1 METVEN
7 KEFQQE
13 EPDVS
18 KEEKNK
24 EFSQE
29 EPNVSKETDG
39 NEDVFEVEIVSEEE
53 SQPLAVEES
62 EDDEKEM
69 EEDKIS
75 SISDS
80 VQELLNKVD
89 KMNEL
94 FEKKIAHTTH
104 EEKIVDQMHAELQ
117 KYKQDMY
124 AQLVKP
130 ILLDIIGIRDSIL
143 RLSANFAT
151 KPEGEQN
158 VPLKMFSDYA
168 FFDIQDIL
176 EKNNIVIYS
185 SQGGESFIPIKQ
197 KVIKKVFT
205 EDEELHGK
213 IAESLSCGYDYLG
226 KTISPEKVAVYVY
239 QKNEDVE
246 GEKNNG

>member
-7 KEFQQE
+7 KEFPQE

-94 FEKKIAHTTH
+94 FEKK
-104 EEKIVDQMHAELQ
+104 
-117 KYKQDMY
+117 
-124 AQLVKP
+124 
-130 ILLDIIGIRDSIL
+130 
-143 RLSANFAT
+143 RL
-151 KPEGEQN
+151 
-158 VPLKMFSDYA
+158 
-168 FFDIQDIL
+168 FD
-176 EKNNIVIYS
+176 K
-185 SQGGESFIPIKQ
+185 
-197 KVIKKVFT
+197 
-205 EDEELHGK
+205 
-213 IAESLSCGYDYLG
+213 SCW
-226 KTISPEKVAVYVY
+226 
-239 QKNEDVE
+239 
-246 GEKNNG
+246 